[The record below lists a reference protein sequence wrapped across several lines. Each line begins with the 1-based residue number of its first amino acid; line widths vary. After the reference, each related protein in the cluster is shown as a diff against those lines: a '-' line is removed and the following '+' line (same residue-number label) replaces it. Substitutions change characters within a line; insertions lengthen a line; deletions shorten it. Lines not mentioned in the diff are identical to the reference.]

1 MVGNRCVPVGRGIE
15 PDFVTTGGLAIKLE
29 AARLQLPNYFP
40 LAESREPAHSGCDY
54 DGVVAPLACAR
65 KILSAVP
72 VAPGFDQLPR
82 NIACD
87 VERLGDSPPL
97 GDQAR
102 NLFRGREEDS
112 FRQLLHLYLNRYFH
126 AT

>member
-1 MVGNRCVPVGRGIE
+1 M
-15 PDFVTTGGLAIKLE
+15 TASGLAIKLE
-29 AARLQLPNYFP
+29 AARLQLTNYFP
-40 LAESREPAHSGCDY
+40 IAESREPTHSGCDY
-54 DGVVAPLACAR
+54 DGVIPPLTGTGETLSVVPLAPC
-65 KILSAVP
+65 
-72 VAPGFDQLPR
+72 FDQLPR

-87 VERLGDSPPL
+87 VQRLGDSPPL

-102 NLFRGREEDS
+102 NFFRSREEDS